1 MKTVAGFIKKDFD
14 SVEMMRAI
22 RNKID
27 NDISK
32 LTIEEQLLY
41 YKTKSNEFRKKAGI

>member
-1 MKTVAGFIKKDFD
+1 MKTVSQLVKKDFD
-14 SVEMMRAI
+14 TVEMMRSI

-32 LTIEEQLLY
+32 LSVEQQLLY
-41 YKTKSNEFRKKAGI
+41 YKTKSNEFRKKSGN